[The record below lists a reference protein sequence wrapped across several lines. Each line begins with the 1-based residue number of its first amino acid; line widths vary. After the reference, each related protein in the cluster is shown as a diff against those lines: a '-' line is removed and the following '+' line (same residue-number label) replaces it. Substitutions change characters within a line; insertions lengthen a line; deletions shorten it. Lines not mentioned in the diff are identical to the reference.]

1 MQALLV
7 LGHSGTPGPQF
18 LASGQQRIEGR
29 CLAIACKL
37 IFLKVKVHSLSGE

>member
-18 LASGQQRIEGR
+18 LAPGQQRIEGR